1 MTSTGNLISLW
12 EIEASKLE
20 ESSMCNQ
27 TSLGKFG
34 LAVRPWGAQSLRQLD
49 LGSLGPQ
56 DCASLVLTA
65 SPIFPRVIVLDSS
78 NLLT

>member
-34 LAVRPWGAQSLRQLD
+34 LAVRPRGAPSRGQFDRGNRGQVAR
-49 LGSLGPQ
+49 GT
-56 DCASLVLTA
+56 VLPKA
-65 SPIFPRVIVLDSS
+65 
-78 NLLT
+78 

>member
-34 LAVRPWGAQSLRQLD
+34 LVVRARQFD
-49 LGSLGPQ
+49 LGNRGQVARGTVLPKAWLPDQIARGQFWLHWPSL
-56 DCASLVLTA
+56 
-65 SPIFPRVIVLDSS
+65 IY
-78 NLLT
+78 